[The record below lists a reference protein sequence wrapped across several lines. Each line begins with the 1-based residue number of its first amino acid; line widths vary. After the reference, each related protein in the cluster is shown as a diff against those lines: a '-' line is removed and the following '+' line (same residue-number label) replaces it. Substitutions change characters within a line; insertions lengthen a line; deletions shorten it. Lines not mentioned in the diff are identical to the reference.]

1 MQSRNSIAADL
12 RRAIRRVVDE
22 QSLTDFVPHG
32 NARWSPATLAS
43 AALLWAWGLREG
55 LVERYDEAR
64 RVASGLLPGWTVPAS
79 YQGFIT
85 LIASHSE
92 RLLWAIESRLR
103 QQMRDAAGPY
113 WQIGRW
119 TVFAVDGTRVE
130 VPKSEANER
139 HFSKRVQQAKVQQE
153 TNLRPQVWLTVLW
166 HVGLGLPWS
175 FRHGPGFTGE
185 REHLI
190 EMLPDLPPASLLA
203 ADAGFTGYALWQD
216 LLARGHSFLIRVGS
230 NVRLLEAEGRLRR
243 RGDIALLWPEQVR
256 RRGGEPLVL
265 RLVRLRQGRTELVL
279 ATNVLDRRLLSDRE
293 ALAIYRRR
301 WGVEVFIRSFKQT
314 FGKGR
319 LRSTAPQN
327 AQRELEWSL
336 LALWSLQLLGATE
349 LMEEGFDPTQLSTA
363 EALRSL
369 QAALATVFSGPLSL
383 FAGLAALAQDGYRR
397 GSKSSRN
404 YPRKKR
410 EPTPRPPTLR
420 RMNAK
425 ERTAYATLSL

>member
-1 MQSRNSIAADL
+1 M
-12 RRAIRRVVDE
+12 
-22 QSLTDFVPHG
+22 
-32 NARWSPATLAS
+32 
-43 AALLWAWGLREG
+43 
-55 LVERYDEAR
+55 
-64 RVASGLLPGWTVPAS
+64 PAS

-85 LIASHSE
+85 LIAAHSE
-92 RLLWAIESRLR
+92 RLLSAIESRLR

-139 HFSKRVQQAKVQQE
+139 HFSKKVQQEKVQQE

-175 FRHGPGFTGE
+175 FRQGPGFASE
-185 REHLI
+185 REHLL

-203 ADAGFTGYALWQD
+203 ADAGFTGYALWQG
-216 LLARGHSFLIRVGS
+216 LLERGHSFLIRVGS

-279 ATNVLDRRLLSDRE
+279 VTNVLDRRLLSDRE

-336 LALWSLQLLGATE
+336 CALWSLQLLGATE

-383 FAGLAALAQDGYRR
+383 FAGLAALAHDGYRR
-397 GSKSSRN
+397 GSKSSRS

-410 EPTPRPPTLR
+410 KPTPRPPTLR
-420 RMNAK
+420 RMNVK
-425 ERTAYATLSL
+425 ERTTYATLSL